1 MGRRALPITADFI
14 LGETDVNPLESLKSV
29 SYTHLMK
36 KELLNEALEVLSI
49 IHCLFFVLGIKYNGD
64 TILKEICI

>member
-1 MGRRALPITADFI
+1 
-14 LGETDVNPLESLKSV
+14 
-29 SYTHLMK
+29 MK